1 MRKLLIFT
9 LCGIVAIGL
18 TGCESQK
25 TDSKKNSEKQNVE
38 DKKESG
44 KTVTVTDEMEKLLD
58 SVSIPIYS
66 SYESYYY
73 TNDKITVDDMDNQVK
88 LLIGVNNYLSNKNDG
103 EFLTSMTKDKMKKE
117 LEKIFGQ
124 NVNYTDENISAG
136 ACYGFT
142 STYDNGIYTFNGGCG
157 GLFIPYYEKQITKA
171 IEYDDKLELFV
182 QAIYVN
188 YDTDEYDGNNDST
201 FKYVLFDADKKTK
214 IDTISGD
221 NQPNVSNYKD
231 QLSTY
236 KFTFNKDNNN
246 YYFYSVEKN

>member
-18 TGCESQK
+18 TGCGAQTK
-25 TDSKKNSEKQNVE
+25 DSKKNSEKQNVE
-38 DKKESG
+38 VKKETG
-44 KTVTVTDEMEKLLD
+44 KTVAVTNDMEKLLD
-58 SVSIPIYS
+58 NVSIPILS

-88 LLIGVNNYLSNKNDG
+88 LLIGVNNYLSNNNDT
-103 EFLTSMTKDKMKKE
+103 LKASMTKDEMEIE
-117 LEKIFGQ
+117 LEKIFGE
-124 NVNYTDENISAG
+124 NVSYTDESISAG

-142 STYDNGIYTFNGGCG
+142 SDYSNNVYTFNGGCG

-171 IEYDDKLELFV
+171 IEYDEKLELFV
-182 QAIYVN
+182 QAMYVN
-188 YDTDEYDGNNDST
+188 YDNDDYDGNDST
-201 FKYVLFDADKKTK
+201 LKYVLFDADQKTK
-214 IDTISGD
+214 IDTIAGD
-221 NQPNVSNYKD
+221 NQPNINNYKD

-246 YYFYSVEKN
+246 YYFSSVEKNQ